1 MLSRLCGMTPADAL
15 KPAYVQECFKTHTSA
30 SILADLRNVEGARDA
45 SSIEV
50 VVPLLKLMG
59 AAV

>member
-1 MLSRLCGMTPADAL
+1 MTPADAL